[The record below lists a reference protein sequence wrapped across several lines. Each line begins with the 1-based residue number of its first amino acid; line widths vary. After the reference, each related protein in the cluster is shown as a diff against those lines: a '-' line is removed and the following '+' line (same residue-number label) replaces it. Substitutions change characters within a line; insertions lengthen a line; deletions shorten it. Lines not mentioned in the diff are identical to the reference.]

1 MTPSSVRLYI
11 PFPPSRFRSTSP
23 EFSKEFNESLMHRL
37 PAVPPPAIGRRL
49 SSDIHPKSFA
59 VTPKIM
65 ATGLKLR
72 EVFIL
77 LII

>member
-1 MTPSSVRLYI
+1 
-11 PFPPSRFRSTSP
+11 
-23 EFSKEFNESLMHRL
+23 MHRL

-72 EVFIL
+72 VVFVSLSIRL
-77 LII
+77 FVVVVVLSLSC